1 MCSKVR
7 VRQGSCL
14 PVSLAWLGGGSPWSL
29 RNLRLK
35 SPEKDTFSLLPLMLL
50 FLSCSMTHTHLPGS
64 LRSCM
69 GHGPLGPARQGLQ
82 LEHELRGQIGAGL
95 GFNVEE
101 PGMAFILARP
111 KTRWGFSHGQAGLRG
126 RSYPVTSP
134 IGFPPPLILWGPA
147 VSSSGHMEAPW
158 QEQGA
163 DAPHS
168 RTC

>member
-101 PGMAFILARP
+101 PGHGFHPSSAEDTMGLFPWAGGPEGEVLSCHLTNRLSSPPHPLGPCSQLRWAHGGSLAR
-111 KTRWGFSHGQAGLRG
+111 TG
-126 RSYPVTSP
+126 
-134 IGFPPPLILWGPA
+134 
-147 VSSSGHMEAPW
+147 
-158 QEQGA
+158 
-163 DAPHS
+163 
-168 RTC
+168 C